1 MSDTLDDTV
10 FQDSADDTM
19 VDEDVLD
26 GATAAKLRRKRNWR
40 RGRRTLY
47 AVLALLTLYYLTCLW
62 IVHTVGTSD
71 QARNVDA
78 IVVMG
83 AAQYDGRPSPV
94 LAARLDQVVALW
106 NEGFAP
112 MVITSGGNQ
121 PGDRFTEAEASR
133 NYLVDRGVPADAI
146 VQVGGTNSYE
156 SLLAVRD
163 AVVQRGGE
171 SVLLVT
177 DPYHSLRVRMIS
189 QELGL
194 TAYVSPTRTSPIAGT
209 GAFVREMREAA
220 GVAVGRI
227 IGFDSLLFMTG

>member
-1 MSDTLDDTV
+1 MSDTIDDT
-10 FQDSADDTM
+10 FIDDTM
-19 VDEDVLD
+19 LDEDVLD
-26 GATAAKLRRKRNWR
+26 EAAAAKSRRKRNWR

-47 AVLALLTLYYLTCLW
+47 ALFALLTLYYLASLW
-62 IVHTVGTSD
+62 FVHTVGTSD

-78 IVVMG
+78 IVVLG
-83 AAQYDGRPSPV
+83 AAQYDGRPSPQ
-94 LAARLDQVVALW
+94 LAARLDQVVVLW
-106 NEGFAP
+106 EQGFAP
-112 MVITSGGNQ
+112 LVITSGGKQ

-133 NYLVDRGVPADAI
+133 NYLVDRGIPATSI

-156 SLLAVRD
+156 TLRFVRD
-163 AVVQRGGE
+163 AVRQRGGD

-194 TAYVSPTRTSPIAGT
+194 TAYVSPTRTSPVVGT
-209 GAFVREMREAA
+209 GAFLREMREAA

>member
-1 MSDTLDDTV
+1 MSDTIDEGVVEET
-10 FQDSADDTM
+10 T
-19 VDEDVLD
+19 VDEEVIDE
-26 GATAAKLRRKRNWR
+26 ATAAKLRRKRNWR
-40 RGRRTLY
+40 RVRRTLC
-47 AVLALLTLYYLTCLW
+47 AFLALLTLYYLASLW
-62 IVHTVGTSD
+62 FVHTVGTSD

-78 IVVMG
+78 IVVLG
-83 AAQYDGRPSPV
+83 AAQYDGRPSPQ
-94 LAARLDQVVALW
+94 LAARLDHVVELW
-106 NEGFAP
+106 DQGFAP
-112 MVITSGGNQ
+112 LIITSGGKQ

-133 NYLVDRGVPADAI
+133 NYLVDRGVPATAI

-156 SLLAVRD
+156 TLLAVRD
-163 AVVQRGGE
+163 AVVQRSGE

-194 TAYVSPTRTSPIAGT
+194 TAYVSPTRTSPVVGT
-209 GAFVREMREAA
+209 GAFLREMREAA